1 MLAFADCTI
10 ATIGLLAIVIST
22 SAPIAIEWPNLLRS
36 LVYTAALMF
45 AVEVYLRLKSLRGKL
60 SPQTEN
66 LAQFAV
72 KQLRSPPTLIDVVSV
87 LLIPITLLVGIDEQD
102 SFLFGLFW
110 VLKFGKYSTG
120 LILLGRVIRNAA
132 DSLLS
137 VLLGFVI
144 ILIAAATGMYL
155 LEGASQPEQF
165 GSIPLAMWWGIVT
178 LTTTGYGDIVPLTV
192 IGRLLAGT
200 VMVCGIA
207 MFGLFAGI
215 LASGFADE
223 LRRREFLQT
232 WDLVARVPFFQ
243 TLGADKIAAVAKLLK
258 RREMSAGQVV
268 MRRGHPGDAMYF
280 LVSGEVEVELAAGP
294 IGLSSG
300 SFFGEVA
307 LITGEP
313 RSVTVTTTAA
323 CVLLELDVADFR
335 RLASESPEMLHAI
348 SEEAARRRG
357 SLLESARG

>member
-1 MLAFADCTI
+1 
-10 ATIGLLAIVIST
+10 
-22 SAPIAIEWPNLLRS
+22 
-36 LVYTAALMF
+36 MF
-45 AVEVYLRLKSLRGKL
+45 AVEAYLRLKALRNNPIDKATNWL
-60 SPQTEN
+60 PFT
-66 LAQFAV
+66 V
-72 KQLRSPPTLIDVVSV
+72 RQLRSPSIVIDLISV
-87 LLIPITLLVGIDEQD
+87 FLIPIPLLIGIDEHI

-110 VLKFGKYSTG
+110 VLKFGRYSTG
-120 LILLGRVIRNAA
+120 LMLLGRVIRNAA

-137 VLLGFVI
+137 VLLGFVV
-144 ILIAAATGMYL
+144 ILIAAATAMYL
-155 LEGASQPEQF
+155 LEGDSQPEQF

-192 IGRLLAGT
+192 IGRLLAGC

-223 LRRREFLQT
+223 VRRREFLQT

-258 RREMSAGQVV
+258 RRQMSAGQVV

-280 LVSGEVEVELAAGP
+280 LVSGEVEVELATGP

-300 SFFGEVA
+300 SFFGEMA

-313 RSVTVTTTAA
+313 RSVTVMTKVP

-335 RLASESPEMLHAI
+335 RLAGESPELLHVI
-348 SEEAARRRG
+348 SEEAAHRR
-357 SLLESARG
+357 SH

>member
-1 MLAFADCTI
+1 
-10 ATIGLLAIVIST
+10 
-22 SAPIAIEWPNLLRS
+22 
-36 LVYTAALMF
+36 MF
-45 AVEVYLRLKSLRGKL
+45 AVEVYFRIKSIPRKVPQHGANWLRFTVS
-60 SPQTEN
+60 
-66 LAQFAV
+66 
-72 KQLRSPPTLIDVVSV
+72 QLRSPSIVIDIISV
-87 LLIPITLLVGIDEQD
+87 FLIPIPLLIGVEEQV

-110 VLKFGKYSTG
+110 VLKFGRYSTG
-120 LILLGRVIRNAA
+120 LMLLGRVIRNAA

-137 VLLGFVI
+137 VLLGFVV
-144 ILIAAATGMYL
+144 ILIAATTVMYL

-165 GSIPLAMWWGIVT
+165 GSIPLSMWWGIVT

-192 IGRLLAGT
+192 IGRLLAGA

-280 LVSGEVEVELAAGP
+280 LVSGKVDVEMPTGP
-294 IGLSSG
+294 IPLSPG
-300 SFFGEVA
+300 SFFGEMA

-313 RSVTVTTTAA
+313 RSVSVMTTEP

-335 RLASESPEMLHAI
+335 RLASESPELLHII
-348 SEEAARRRG
+348 SEEAAHRR
-357 SLLESARG
+357 SH